1 MGESAVIG
9 ELPTQ
14 LEVNGNWWDIRTDTQ
29 DVLKILQAFGDP
41 ELEEEEKLYVCLYIL
56 YKDFEEMPQSD
67 YEAAYKAASEFL
79 DCGMKS
85 TKKEQPSPRTMD
97 WEQDAP
103 ILFPAI
109 NAVAGREVRSI
120 PHLHWW
126 TFMGYFMEIR
136 DGVFAQ
142 VLALR
147 SKKAKGKKLEKW
159 EREFWNANKD
169 LCVLKPRLSKEEQE
183 ERDRINEM
191 FS

>member
-1 MGESAVIG
+1 MIG

-56 YKDFEEMPQSD
+56 YKDFEDMPQSD
-67 YEAAYKAASEFL
+67 YEAAYKAAAEFL

-85 TKKEQPSPRTMD
+85 DKKQGKPSPRTMD

-109 NAVAGREVRSI
+109 NAVAGREVRSL
-120 PHLHWW
+120 PYLHWW

-136 DGVFAQ
+136 EGVFAQ
-142 VLALR
+142 VMALR
-147 SKKAKGKKLEKW
+147 SKKARGKKLEKW
-159 EREFWNANKD
+159 EQEFWAANKD
-169 LCVLKPRLSKEEQE
+169 ICVLAPRLTKEEQE
-183 ERDRINEM
+183 ERDRINKM